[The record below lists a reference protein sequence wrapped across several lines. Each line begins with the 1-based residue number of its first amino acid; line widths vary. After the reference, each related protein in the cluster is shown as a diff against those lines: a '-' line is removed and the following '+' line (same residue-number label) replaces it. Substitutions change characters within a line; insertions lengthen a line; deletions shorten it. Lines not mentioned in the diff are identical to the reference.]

1 MTTPRLKVRLHRG
14 WRQVENPNA
23 LATYTRGNGSD
34 SGTLQ
39 FSLAQFRHGTL
50 PNSSEQA
57 LIAMCEKL
65 ANNVRGQKHKSSG
78 SGKCEFGTFGT
89 VVAKGDSPIRLQV
102 WVLSNQREFILVTHT
117 CEKEPDAQEV
127 AEANEIALMTGCS

>member
-1 MTTPRLKVRLHRG
+1 MTSRLKIRLHRA

-23 LATYTRGNGSD
+23 LPTYTRGDGSS
-34 SGTLQ
+34 SGILQ
-39 FSLAQFRHGTL
+39 FSLAQFRPGAAPKT
-50 PNSSEQA
+50 SEQT
-57 LIAMCEKL
+57 LIGMCEKL
-65 ANNVRGQKHKSSG
+65 ASGVRGQKDKSSG

-89 VVAKGDSPIRLQV
+89 VVAKGDSPTRFQV